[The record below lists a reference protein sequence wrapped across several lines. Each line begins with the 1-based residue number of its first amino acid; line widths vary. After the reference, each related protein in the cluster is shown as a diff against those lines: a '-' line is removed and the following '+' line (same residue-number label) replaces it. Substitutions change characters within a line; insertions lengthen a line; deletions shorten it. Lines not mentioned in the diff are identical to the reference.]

1 MNSSDRRLFNK
12 IPPEIEDSIL
22 EFLPTF
28 YISTYQ
34 DLPNTFFFD
43 GQSNNRIVNNYY
55 KLFMSDI
62 QFFTF
67 HKSIRKK
74 VSIISYNLFTSD
86 IYFNQ
91 KINFIKIILNEHFE
105 SYIPSYKYLDFYILK
120 NNKFIKLFNL
130 DRYNK
135 VNNLSF
141 NDLSYYLSTPSPY
154 MEIPISNYDKI
165 KNKRKSPNKLLQVI
179 YILYLQ
185 SM

>member
-12 IPPEIEDSIL
+12 IPTEIENSIL

-34 DLPNTFFFD
+34 YLPNTFYFD
-43 GQSNNRIVNNYY
+43 GQSNDYY

-74 VSIISYNLFTSD
+74 VSIISYNLFTYD
-86 IYFNQ
+86 IYNQ

-130 DRYNK
+130 DRMYNK
-135 VNNLSF
+135 VNNLSS

-165 KNKRKSPNKLLQVI
+165 NFKKIKNKRKSPNKLLQVI
-179 YILYLQ
+179 YILYFQ

>member
-12 IPPEIEDSIL
+12 IPPEIEDFIL

-43 GQSNNRIVNNYY
+43 GQSNDYY

-74 VSIISYNLFTSD
+74 VSIISYNLFTYD
-86 IYFNQ
+86 IYNQ